1 MVAGKMEAMVT
12 GSRTYAISSLSA
24 SVKVSRE
31 KVSPTVV
38 CCGDAPAVG
47 RGVEVPAL
55 TATAAARP
63 PKQRPASHTVL
74 ITASPALFEY
84 ANWL

>member
-1 MVAGKMEAMVT
+1 MIESTAA
-12 GSRTYAISSLSA
+12 GSRTYAISNLSA
-24 SVKVSRE
+24 LVKVSRE

-38 CCGDAPAVG
+38 CSGDAPTVG
-47 RGVEVPAL
+47 GGVEVPAL
-55 TATAAARP
+55 IATTAAKP
-63 PKQRPASHTVL
+63 LKQRAASHTVL